1 MSTSL
6 LFLRR
11 HPDKQTSLSGDCG
24 ASPEIRLSC
33 RAPSC
38 RRRWGK
44 APRASGSPSSEETDL
59 TSSFRSKTSFLMG
72 RRHTTTRSPQV
83 TIPLWHTVYKNSRV
97 WNVLRLRWLCPHL
110 ILFCDLIPKKNN
122 EERKRKDTQ
131 WMIFKCFSPLFVCLL
146 ITFTKHH
153 NKLLNNNKLMF
164 SPVSVCLL
172 VCWFVTRIKQ
182 KLLKEYPQNLDG
194 GWVST

>member
-83 TIPLWHTVYKNSRV
+83 TSLSDIQFIKIPESEMCFGCGGYVHIWSCFVI
-97 WNVLRLRWLCPHL
+97 W
-110 ILFCDLIPKKNN
+110 FPKRITR
-122 EERKRKDTQ
+122 ERKRKDTQ

-146 ITFTKHH
+146 LTFTKHH

-164 SPVSVCLL
+164 SPVSFCLL

-182 KLLKEYPQNLDG
+182 KLLKEYPQGLDG